1 MTHRGFIVVVSAP
14 SGGGKTTICKA
25 VLERQQRAILS
36 VSATTRPRAQG
47 EREGIDYLFVSQE
60 VFRSKIDQGAFA
72 EWAEVHGHLYGT
84 LSDTVRAA
92 IDRGGILILDID
104 IEGAQQIRA
113 AFPDSVSIFIVPPS
127 LRVLEERLRA
137 RGRDTQEAIENRLL
151 RVAREMKEI
160 ARYDYVVIN
169 DDFDGAVDQVD
180 AIFTAEGCRRER
192 LEWEWE
198 GEDLVGGPLHVE

>member
-1 MTHRGFIVVVSAP
+1 MTQRGFIVVVSAP
-14 SGGGKTTICKA
+14 SGGGKTTICQA
-25 VLERQQRAILS
+25 VLKRRKRAILS
-36 VSATTRPRAQG
+36 VSATTRPQCPG
-47 EREGIDYLFVSQE
+47 EREGIDYLFVSEE
-60 VFRSKIDQGAFA
+60 VFRSRIEEGAFA

-92 IDRGGILILDID
+92 MEQGRILILDID
-104 IEGAQQIRA
+104 VEGAQQIRA

-137 RGRDTQEAIENRLL
+137 RRRDTQEAIEHRLL

-160 ARYDYVVIN
+160 VRYDYVVVN
-169 DDFDGAVDQVD
+169 DDFDRAVDQVE

-192 LEWEWE
+192 LEWE
-198 GEDLVGGPLHVE
+198 GEDSMGGPLHVEL

>member
-1 MTHRGFIVVVSAP
+1 MTHRGFIVLVSAP
-14 SGGGKTTICKA
+14 SGGGKTTICQA
-25 VLERQQRAILS
+25 VLKRRKRAILS
-36 VSATTRPRAQG
+36 VSATTRSQCPG
-47 EREGIDYLFVSQE
+47 EREGIDYLFVSEE
-60 VFRSKIDQGAFA
+60 VFRSRIEEGAFA

-92 IDRGGILILDID
+92 MEQGRILILDID
-104 IEGAQQIRA
+104 VEGAQQIRA

-160 ARYDYVVIN
+160 VRYDYVVVN
-169 DDFDGAVDQVD
+169 DDLERAVDQVE
-180 AIFTAEGCRRER
+180 AILTAEGCRRER

-198 GEDLVGGPLHVE
+198 GAD